1 MNGVSV
7 PAALS
12 ACQVKVEGEPWV
24 DPNPSTY
31 RLNREDF
38 TLSSSETSWQMKVKK
53 DNGKWEIMG
62 PDQGVTW
69 ATNNAGVASISET
82 GLITKTGKGTTQITA
97 TVGGVT
103 MECTVRMS

>member
-1 MNGVSV
+1 
-7 PAALS
+7 
-12 ACQVKVEGEPWV
+12 
-24 DPNPSTY
+24 
-31 RLNREDF
+31 
-38 TLSSSETSWQMKVKK
+38 MKVKK